1 MTDAKKESMSIRE
14 RFRLLGE
21 DQVLKVTLSPERQTG
36 YQDQIS
42 SVYYK
47 LGKHG
52 ELCFRICGS
61 SNWYRGTVE
70 FEAGLLF
77 DDSICEAVSD
87 TALVWTEKEV

>member
-1 MTDAKKESMSIRE
+1 MTDRKEKSMSIRE

-21 DQVLKVTLSPERQTG
+21 DKVLKVALSPERQGDRAETPP
-36 YQDQIS
+36 
-42 SVYYK
+42 VYFK

-52 ELCFRICGS
+52 ELCFRMEGS

-77 DDSICEAVSD
+77 GDSICEAVPD
-87 TALVWTEKEV
+87 TVLVWTEKEV